1 MRPTAVKDIMAKK
14 LITFTPDTKVIA
26 AIQSLID
33 HKFSGAPVINE
44 KGELVGILSEMD
56 CMETVIQN
64 SYYNETGGCVGDFMS
79 TELTT
84 VGPEMGIVD
93 LAQFFQEK
101 HFRRLPVVENGKLI
115 GQVSRRD
122 ILKAI

>member
-33 HKFSGAPVINE
+33 HKISGAPVINE

-56 CMETVIQN
+56 CMET
-64 SYYNETGGCVGDFMS
+64 D
-79 TELTT
+79 
-84 VGPEMGIVD
+84 
-93 LAQFFQEK
+93 
-101 HFRRLPVVENGKLI
+101 
-115 GQVSRRD
+115 
-122 ILKAI
+122 

>member
-1 MRPTAVKDIMAKK
+1 MQQYNLLSITNFQAHQLLMKK
-14 LITFTPDTKVIA
+14 VNWWEYYLKWIVWK
-26 AIQSLID
+26 
-33 HKFSGAPVINE
+33 
-44 KGELVGILSEMD
+44 
-56 CMETVIQN
+56 TVIQN
-64 SYYNETGGCVGDFMS
+64 SYYSETGGCVRDFMS